1 MNKLNE
7 WIKQNQVEGDTKSIA
22 GGIKMSERKTRPSG
36 WIYAVAAVI
45 PVFGCLVAMTL
56 VYQWF
61 PGLPGTFESKMNM
74 DNLTQVVIPGSKDI
88 TFAESGAYAVY
99 YEYRSVVDGVVIA
112 NSETPP
118 ALACTLTSKATGAD
132 IGVVPDY
139 VETNTYSTKD
149 RERAGVLIRSIT
161 IDEPGTYAFSCRYAD
176 GRSEPEVVLA
186 VGPNFMWE
194 FFGIAARSGVALVA
208 GLVALLS
215 SGFVAIVIAIVI
227 AVKRH
232 RSKQVAVG
240 G

>member
-1 MNKLNE
+1 L
-7 WIKQNQVEGDTKSIA
+7 
-22 GGIKMSERKTRPSG
+22 SERKTRPSG
-36 WIYAVAAVI
+36 WTYAVAAVI
-45 PVFGCLVAMTL
+45 PVFGCLIAMAL

-61 PGLPGTFESKMNM
+61 PGLPGTLESKMNL
-74 DNLTQVVIPGSKDI
+74 DNLTQVVVPGSKDI

-99 YEYRSVVDGVVIA
+99 YEYHSVVDGTVYA
-112 NSETPP
+112 SSKTPP
-118 ALACTLTSKATGAD
+118 ALVCTLTSKSTGAD
-132 IGVVPDY
+132 VGVAPDY

-149 RERAGVLIRSIT
+149 RERVGVLIRSIT
-161 IDEPGTYAFSCRYAD
+161 MDEPGTYAFSCRYAD
-176 GRSEPEVVLA
+176 GRPEPEVVLA
-186 VGPNFMWE
+186 VGPNFVWE

-215 SGFVAIVIAIVI
+215 SGLVSMAIAIVI